1 MDGALFSKKRTCFE
15 IKTLLQPTVH
25 EVQVNVSKSCSNSD
39 KDCEFMVDI
48 LPSIQ
53 VQIAQKANI

>member
-15 IKTLLQPTVH
+15 IKTLFQATVH
-25 EVQVNVSKSCSNSD
+25 EVQVNVSKSFNNSG
-39 KDCEFMVDI
+39 KDWEFMVNI

-53 VQIAQKANI
+53 V